1 MTGNKRLI
9 AAMLT
14 RTSTEGITVQ
24 RIICESGQMT
34 PSFGGFGSFKNTDL
48 DDHRQDHSREAISQC
63 QKFPLCINVFIYLSC
78 FIFMFIRCF
87 QNAGLDDVRGDHA
100 RHEHMPI
107 RQRTASVWASG
118 FVAKMQTCTISVSD
132 NSHEKRN

>member
-9 AAMLT
+9 AAMST

-24 RIICESGQMT
+24 MIICKSGKMT
-34 PSFGGFGSFKNTDL
+34 PSFGGLGSFKNADL
-48 DDHRQDHSREAISQC
+48 DDHRQDHSREEISQC
-63 QKFPLCINVFIYLSC
+63 QKSPLCIYIC
-78 FIFMFIRCF
+78 IFMYFLFLYTRCF
-87 QNAGLDDVRGDHA
+87 QNAELDDIRGDHA
-100 RHEHMPI
+100 RHEHVPI